1 MLTNPDTVNLIG
13 DLNWASV
20 ENGLALICAC
30 LPTYRP
36 LLSKG
41 QAVLLSLN
49 TWYSSLLSTRSRHEK
64 QATPDSPSG
73 SAQAGGAIDRKRY
86 NQSHDGTQDH
96 FRLTESTG
104 TSAVDHMVAG
114 KDYPLNTISV
124 NSTVEVV

>member
-64 QATPDSPSG
+64 QATPDSSSG
-73 SAQAGGAIDRKRY
+73 SAQAGDTIDRKRY
-86 NQSHDGTQDH
+86 NQIHDETQNH
-96 FRLTESTG
+96 FRLTEFTN
-104 TSAVDHMVAG
+104 TSAVNHMITS
-114 KDYPLNTISV
+114 KDYSLHTINVNNTIKII
-124 NSTVEVV
+124 